1 MIIVEKIE
9 LNKNENEE
17 PYKSILKKV
26 LDFANKNYPG
36 VARGKVK
43 EILDNWLDIPGKE
56 DEARGF
62 NIHWKEVKSDPQK
75 VSNMFTDDV
84 IDDIF
89 DFALQGQNSSE
100 VSSKVMSELK
110 KRFDDYI
117 DGHYVNTTGND
128 LSKQKTLGGTL
139 PANLE
144 QANKD
149 KINNETWE
157 RFKPEAEKALKNDKS
172 LYSVDEDGDVS
183 IKFDKFVY
191 GDKAKG
197 IPSLKDIWR
206 EEVDKFNRE
215 YLNLDKKGYV
225 AGSNSTIE
233 KDFEDAKKKGKAKEF
248 LKDLIFNPNFKTSN
262 GVRLKNSDGLSYL
275 TYDFLAKH
283 IDEIY
288 NLDKELSKSLVKK
301 YITLLG
307 NGEKLKRCA
316 DHLGN
321 LDPETLKTWVQ
332 SMGPALKDA
341 NNIFIQFMN
350 GPHTYFDKSVAK
362 QDFISCYNTI
372 AALDSWGSNDEMNK
386 FLNTDDQPLGNREI
400 YQNIKNDKDKIYLLK
415 YAFSKPNRRAA
426 IYNSIRDN
434 TWEVFID
441 QIKLELDNANTDAK
455 LKALDG
461 NKQKTYSA
469 GSGGNKKPDIAVRD
483 LLDDIDISD
492 PRAVKK
498 AFKDKLGIDLT
509 DEELKKIVKKQ
520 RKL

>member
-1 MIIVEKIE
+1 MSSGRADQMIIVEKRLTE
-9 LNKNENEE
+9 DEQENFQA
-17 PYKSILKKV
+17 V
-26 LDFANKNYPG
+26 LDKL
-36 VARGKVK
+36 K
-43 EILDNWLDIPGKE
+43 E
-56 DEARGF
+56 
-62 NIHWKEVKSDPQK
+62 
-75 VSNMFTDDV
+75 
-84 IDDIF
+84 
-89 DFALQGQNSSE
+89 
-100 VSSKVMSELK
+100 
-110 KRFDDYI
+110 RFDGYI
-117 DGHYVNTTGND
+117 DGHYVNITGNN
-128 LSKQKTLGGTL
+128 LSNQKTLGGTL

-144 QANKD
+144 QVNKD
-149 KINNETWE
+149 KINGSTWE
-157 RFKPEAEKALKNDKS
+157 RFKPEAEKALKKDKS
-172 LYSVDEDGDVS
+172 LYSIDEDGDVS
-183 IKFDKFVY
+183 IKFDKFIY

-225 AGSNSTIE
+225 SGSNSNIE
-233 KDFEDAKKKGKAKEF
+233 KDFEEAKNKGKAKEF
-248 LKDLIFNPNFKTSN
+248 LKDLIFNPNFKTSS
-262 GVRLKNSDGLSYL
+262 GVRLKNSNGLSYL

-332 SMGPALKDA
+332 SMGSALKNE

-372 AALDSWGSNDEMNK
+372 AALDSWGSSDEMNE
-386 FLNTDDQPLGNREI
+386 FLNTDDQPLGNKQI
-400 YQNIKNDKDKIYLLK
+400 YQNVRNDKDKIYLLK

-434 TWEVFID
+434 TWNVFID
-441 QIKLELDNANTDAK
+441 QIKLELDKANTDAK

-461 NKQKTYSA
+461 NNQKTSFT
-469 GSGGNKKPDIAVRD
+469 SSEGNKKPDTAVKD
-483 LLDDIDISD
+483 LLDDMDISD
-492 PRAVKK
+492 PKAVKK

-509 DEELKKIVKKQ
+509 DEELKKIIKKQ

>member
-1 MIIVEKIE
+1 MSSGRADQMIIVEKRLIE
-9 LNKNENEE
+9 DEQENFQA
-17 PYKSILKKV
+17 V
-26 LDFANKNYPG
+26 LDKL
-36 VARGKVK
+36 K
-43 EILDNWLDIPGKE
+43 E
-56 DEARGF
+56 
-62 NIHWKEVKSDPQK
+62 
-75 VSNMFTDDV
+75 
-84 IDDIF
+84 
-89 DFALQGQNSSE
+89 
-100 VSSKVMSELK
+100 
-110 KRFDDYI
+110 RFDDYI
-117 DGHYVNTTGND
+117 DGHYVNITGND

-144 QANKD
+144 QVNKD
-149 KINNETWE
+149 KINDSTWE
-157 RFKPEAEKALKNDKS
+157 RFKPEAEKVLNKDKS
-172 LYSVDEDGDVS
+172 LYSIDEDGNVS

-191 GDKAKG
+191 GDKSKG

-206 EEVDKFNRE
+206 DEVNKFNRE

-225 AGSNSTIE
+225 SGSNSNIE
-233 KDFEDAKKKGKAKEF
+233 KDFEDAKNKGKAKEF
-248 LKDLIFNPNFKTSN
+248 LKDLIFNPNFKTSS
-262 GVRLKNSDGLSYL
+262 GIRIKNSDGLSYL
-275 TYDFLAKH
+275 TYDFLTKH

-288 NLDKELSKSLVKK
+288 GIDKELSKALIKK

-307 NGEKLKRCA
+307 NGERLKRCA
-316 DHLGN
+316 DHLGQ
-321 LDPETLKTWVQ
+321 LDSETLKTWVK
-332 SMGPALKDA
+332 SMGETLKDE

-372 AALDSWGSNDEMNK
+372 AALNSWGSSDEMNK

-400 YQNIKNDKDKIYLLK
+400 YQNIRNDKDKIYLLK

-434 TWEVFID
+434 TWKVFID

-455 LKALDG
+455 LKTLDG
-461 NKQKTYSA
+461 NNQKTYSV
-469 GSGGNKKPDIAVRD
+469 GGGGNKKPDTAVRD
-483 LLDDIDISD
+483 LVNDMDISE

-509 DEELKKIVKKQ
+509 DEELKRIIKKR